1 MYLLNA
7 QTRRRKDRR
16 LEREAEG
23 ESVDADPLK
32 TAERSA
38 EDLSDQEGPETSKH
52 KLVKRKAV
60 SRIIDSEDE
69 EDVYE
74 SDVSRQE
81 KQVTQ
86 YIHLLSVHWLL
97 SQHEG
102 TEQSKEAS
110 PLKKTQ
116 AKVSEYRTLTTLMH
130 FLEAQG
136 QRGHGPA
143 TAAQKSTLLY
153 VL

>member
-86 YIHLLSVHWLL
+86 YIHLLSVH
-97 SQHEG
+97 
-102 TEQSKEAS
+102 
-110 PLKKTQ
+110 
-116 AKVSEYRTLTTLMH
+116 
-130 FLEAQG
+130 
-136 QRGHGPA
+136 
-143 TAAQKSTLLY
+143 
-153 VL
+153 